1 LNASDLRRDDKEA
14 LTLTSTAIDGSTEVV
29 GPNIVNSVDTK
40 MQPVKSGDSR

>member
-29 GPNIVNSVDTK
+29 GLNIVNSVDTK